1 VSDVEFPVYVSSAG
15 AQLRCIY
22 LTAQHLVRDIKRR
35 VQDLEGLPMSQQVV
49 LLYGQPLPDDSTLAE
64 CGVGEQTHLRVVTA
78 AAAAAAAAS
87 AGGGAASATGAS
99 NRANAMLLSS
109 SGASSLLTGATS
121 TGSAPLNGSGPH
133 AIDVDSDTSKRR
145 TGSSRIVDLQHVKV
159 GVCLA
164 TLLALFYA
172 IVGPVFDDDPD
183 NGYGEDFVRYFAQV
197 WKFVIVGAGAGAVY
211 SAAAGLGRS

>member
-35 VQDLEGLPMSQQVV
+35 VQDLEGLPMNQQVV
-49 LLYGQPLPDDSTLAE
+49 LLYGQPLPDDATLAE

-87 AGGGAASATGAS
+87 SS
-99 NRANAMLLSS
+99 NGSSSTRGNSSLLLSS
-109 SGASSLLTGATS
+109 GGTGGSTGATS
-121 TGSAPLNGSGPH
+121 TGGDGGGGGKTH
-133 AIDVDSDTSKRR
+133 AIDVDGDTGKRGR
-145 TGSSRIVDLQHVKV
+145 ASGRVVDVQHVKV

-164 TLLALFYA
+164 TLLALLYA

-183 NGYGEDFVRYFAQV
+183 NGYGEDFVRYFAHV